1 MKTRSI
7 RKIIIPPEPIL
18 LTLNE
23 LAAFLNIGV
32 NTVRSWQKEGMPAAI
47 HKDRVL
53 RFDRRACLTWLAENN
68 NDATT

>member
-1 MKTRSI
+1 MRTKSI

-23 LAAFLNIGV
+23 LAAFLNISV
-32 NTVRSWQKEGMPAAI
+32 NTVTKWQKEGMPAAI
-47 HKDRVL
+47 QKERIL
-53 RFDRRACLTWLAENN
+53 RFDRRACLTWLADNN